1 MINERIRTIKLL
13 IIVSDVLATLTAFL
27 LAFFLRKYTM
37 SADLRYIMNFN
48 NYGLLATTSLLFIV
62 IYDIIDLA
70 NSDNIT
76 FYITKKRVNMFQQ
89 STILFLFIAL
99 YLYFARSL
107 IQSRLFLIYFFLFLN
122 IFLLLAKIFFIP
134 WLVKLIGMRIDKR
147 ILLVGSHN
155 DHTIKEISNTDFS
168 FNPFFSQKII
178 KTISYKKDFKNLPK
192 IIKTKNINWV
202 IFSYD
207 PLFNDMLSQGI
218 KFCEEMGISSS
229 VVLKTIF
236 PNTESIMDIEKIN
249 DVSFLSFSPKI
260 SHKISIAIKY
270 LLDRIIAI
278 LISPIL
284 LIVAIPIMLLI
295 KIDSEGPIFFKQKR
309 LGMNGKLFTMY
320 KFRTMYM
327 DAERKKRKLK
337 NYNRNKVIFKL
348 KDDPRITRVGKILRR
363 YSIDEIPQFINVLRG
378 EMSIIGPRPHL
389 YNEYSEY
396 EFWHVRRL
404 SMKPGIACL
413 WQAEGRSDIDFDRGV
428 KMDLF
433 YIDNWSILLD
443 IKIALKLIPAIITGK
458 GAY

>member
-13 IIVSDVLATLTAFL
+13 IITSDVLATLIAYMS
-27 LAFFLRKYTM
+27 AFFLRKYTM

-48 NYGLLATTSLLFIV
+48 NYGLLALTSLLFII
-62 IYDIIDLA
+62 IYDTIDLS
-70 NSDNIT
+70 NSENIT
-76 FYITKKRVNMFQQ
+76 FYITKKRTNMFQQ
-89 STILFLFIAL
+89 SSILFLFITL
-99 YLYFARSL
+99 YLYFVRSL
-107 IQSRLFLIYFFLFLN
+107 IQSRLFLVYFF
-122 IFLLLAKIFFIP
+122 FLLNTFLLFAKIFFIP
-134 WLVKLIGMRIDKR
+134 WLAKSIGMRINRR
-147 ILLVGSHN
+147 ILLVGSS
-155 DHTIKEISNTDFS
+155 DDDTIDEISSTNFP

-178 KTISYKKDFKNLPK
+178 ETISYKRDFKNLPK

-207 PLFNDMLSQGI
+207 PLFNNMLSQGI

-236 PNTESIMDIEKIN
+236 PDTESIMDIEKIN

-260 SHKISIAIKY
+260 SHKISIAVKY
-270 LLDRIIAI
+270 LLDEVIAVAV
-278 LISPIL
+278 SPIL
-284 LIVAIPIMLLI
+284 MIAAVPIILLI
-295 KIDSEGPIFFKQKR
+295 KIDSKGPIFFRQKR
-309 LGMNGKLFTMY
+309 LGMNGKLFTIY
-320 KFRTMYM
+320 KFRTMYV
-327 DAERKKRKLK
+327 DAEQRKRELK
-337 NYNRNKVIFKL
+337 NYNSNKVIFKL
-348 KDDPRITRVGKILRR
+348 KNDPRITRIGKILRR
-363 YSIDEIPQFINVLRG
+363 YSLDEIPQFINVLRG

-404 SMKPGIACL
+404 SMRPGIACL
-413 WQAEGRSDIDFDRGV
+413 WQVEGRSDIDFDSGV

-443 IKIALKLIPAIITGK
+443 LKIALRLIPVIITGK